1 MANGKPGYSSQ
12 KPALPGGR
20 AMYEMP
26 VFDAPGRNRLGQTP
40 AQAAAAKKAVAANL
54 LLPEERRYMRPD
66 LGESPTMRS
75 ERLEGERMGRER
87 GTTVASRRRTTQA
100 RGARPQ
106 SANMRRFLAA
116 KQQRERQS
124 ARQVQRRRTDD
135 QFM

>member
-1 MANGKPGYSSQ
+1 MANGK
-12 KPALPGGR
+12 GG
-20 AMYEMP
+20 MYDMP
-26 VFDAPGRNRLGQTP
+26 YFGPQRKGEPTRNRLGQTP
-40 AQAAAAKKAVAANL
+40 EQAKRAAAAVASNL

-66 LGESPTMRS
+66 LGEDPTMRA
-75 ERLEGERMGRER
+75 ERLEGERMGQER